1 MSAPGTTPHMF
12 MFKLPLLGEPAVGK
26 TTLVRAFMG
35 GRISDRYSPT
45 LGVEIGRKKVIFDL
59 EDQPVEVHFQLWDL
73 AGQVSFKTIRSSY
86 YKGASGLVLVY
97 DIGRYATFM
106 ACEKWLAEAWNEL
119 GHLPMVLVG
128 NKLDLRLQGKAEVT
142 TEEGKEYAQSIE
154 EGINLPT
161 PFIEASAIR
170 ARNADKPFI
179 ELAKVIM
186 LKQREQAE

>member
-1 MSAPGTTPHMF
+1 LSAPETTPHAF

-45 LGVEIGRKKVIFDL
+45 LGVEIGRKTVIFDF
-59 EDQPVEVHFQLWDL
+59 EDQPVEVRYQLWDL
-73 AGQVSFKTIRSSY
+73 GGQVAFKTIRSSY
-86 YKGASGLVLVY
+86 YKGSSGLVLVY
-97 DIGRYATFM
+97 DIGRHSTFM

-128 NKLDLRLQGKAEVT
+128 NKLDLRQEGKAEVT

-154 EGINLPT
+154 EGIKFPT
-161 PFIEASAIR
+161 PFIEASALR

-179 ELAKVIM
+179 ELAKIIM